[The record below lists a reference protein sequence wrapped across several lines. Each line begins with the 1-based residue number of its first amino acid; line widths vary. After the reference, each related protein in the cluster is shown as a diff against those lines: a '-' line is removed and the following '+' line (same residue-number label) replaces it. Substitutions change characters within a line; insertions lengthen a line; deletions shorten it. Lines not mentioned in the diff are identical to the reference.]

1 MVKQSTLI
9 ILLAA
14 LGGCSLAPIYQRPA
28 APVAAVWPDSA
39 KSPDTRPMPDW
50 QAYFPDPRLQ
60 ALIAA
65 ALENNR
71 DLRIATARIAEA
83 RARYGIVQADR
94 LPNVNLNAQR
104 SASLSPASTSFT
116 GKPFQAQRYDV
127 NVGLVSFELDFWGR
141 VASLNAAAKAN
152 FLATEAAQRAF
163 RLSLIA
169 DVASAYLSLLELQE
183 RSQLAEFTTRG
194 RAEMRA
200 LIGKRRD
207 AGVSG
212 DLDALQAEGA
222 YQAASAEQANL
233 QRQRAAAEN
242 LLVMLVGK
250 IPAEMPAGRSLAGQ
264 DIPDD
269 LLAGVPSDVLL
280 QRPDVLSAEQRLIA
294 SNANIGA
301 ARAAFLPRISL
312 TGAFGTA
319 SRQLSGLFGAGSDA
333 WNFQPALTL
342 PLFDA
347 GRNAANGDV
356 AEARRVIA
364 VAEYEKTIQLAFR
377 EVADLL
383 AARAALNAQLVAQQA
398 NTQAQNQRLKLVEA
412 RYRAGIAN
420 HLELLDAERD
430 AYAAAQGEL
439 QVRRAKLAAA
449 TQLYKALAGDE
460 TEKTR

>member
-14 LGGCSLAPIYQRPA
+14 LGGCSLAPTYQRPA

-183 RSQLAEFTTRG
+183 RSQLAESTTRG

-250 IPAEMPAGRSLAGQ
+250 IPAEMPDGRSLAGQ

-347 GRNAANGDV
+347 GRNAANVDV

-460 TEKTR
+460 TGKTR

>member
-1 MVKQSTLI
+1 
-9 ILLAA
+9 
-14 LGGCSLAPIYQRPA
+14 
-28 APVAAVWPDSA
+28 
-39 KSPDTRPMPDW
+39 
-50 QAYFPDPRLQ
+50 
-60 ALIAA
+60 
-65 ALENNR
+65 
-71 DLRIATARIAEA
+71 
-83 RARYGIVQADR
+83 
-94 LPNVNLNAQR
+94 
-104 SASLSPASTSFT
+104 STSFT

-183 RSQLAEFTTRG
+183 RSQLAESTTRG

-347 GRNAANGDV
+347 GRNAANVDV